1 MGELPFSVPAALH
14 PDHLWIWRK
23 SVYVDEN
30 QRTWLPISIKVQ
42 PLWGRAGQGR
52 AAWVSPSLDSPWVP
66 KTPQAVH
73 GFQEP
78 LGCGGKE
85 AQAACSAW
93 GGQRGAQM
101 KPV

>member
-42 PLWGRAGQGR
+42 PLWGPAGQGSMGVTLPGQPQGAKDAPGCAR
-52 AAWVSPSLDSPWVP
+52 LPGAPQVRRQGGPGGLICSGRPAGLTDETSLS
-66 KTPQAVH
+66 
-73 GFQEP
+73 
-78 LGCGGKE
+78 
-85 AQAACSAW
+85 
-93 GGQRGAQM
+93 
-101 KPV
+101 